1 MIRCGR
7 PRWDAKDKICAEP
20 APAQVQAAVQ
30 QKDISGGW
38 RTVSAPTLVQ
48 DPALTKKETEN
59 ALAKLLA
66 DRAKLDNFWSQ

>member
-20 APAQVQAAVQ
+20 GSAPAQVQVQAQ

-38 RTVSAPTLVQ
+38 RTEPLQVQ
-48 DPALTKKETEN
+48 DPALTKKETED

-66 DRAKLDNFWSQ
+66 DRAKLDNFWSL

>member
-20 APAQVQAAVQ
+20 AQVHAPLLMQ

-38 RTVSAPTLVQ
+38 KTSASVQ

>member
-7 PRWDAKDKICAEP
+7 PRWDAKDKICAVVSVSVQ
-20 APAQVQAAVQ
+20 AQAQV

-38 RTVSAPTLVQ
+38 RTETLQVQ
-48 DPALTKKETEN
+48 DPALTKKETED

-66 DRAKLDNFWSQ
+66 DRL

>member
-7 PRWDAKDKICAEP
+7 PRWDAKDKICAAAQIQ
-20 APAQVQAAVQ
+20 APIQ
-30 QKDISGGW
+30 QKDISGSA
-38 RTVSAPTLVQ
+38 SAPVPLQVQ